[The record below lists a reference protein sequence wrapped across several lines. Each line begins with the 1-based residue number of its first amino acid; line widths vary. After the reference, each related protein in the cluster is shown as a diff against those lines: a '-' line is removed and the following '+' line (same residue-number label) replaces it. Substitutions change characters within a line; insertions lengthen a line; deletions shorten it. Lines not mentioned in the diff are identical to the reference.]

1 MGQFVFEHFNF
12 NPLEATVFLSLARI
26 SANIDHGVACGIIAQ
41 GCVDVAEPEIGI
53 DLLLAPRKKVRYQG
67 ITK

>member
-26 SANIDHGVACGIIAQ
+26 SANIDHGVACGISAS
-41 GCVDVAEPEIGI
+41 GRVNVAEPNIGI
-53 DLLLAPRKKVRYQG
+53 DLLFAFSKEVRDEG
-67 ITK
+67 IAK